1 MNLLIGHSATG
12 KPTSTK
18 NKMKAKR
25 WKLSLTKIKRKT
37 SPTSKIN
44 KKIQNLKP
52 HPLTLNNLHFQSTTK
67 LSITTMTMEIYL
79 LAKNSWKPN
88 NSKKVNLKV
97 PKRKNNS
104 KTTLKNL
111 VNPLIIKLTK
121 KSWIL
126 LIDLALETNLHKS
139 LNKNTLKIKKIKTL
153 PDFWTVMPKVMTKRK
168 KILSSANG
176 SANSKMLLETNKL
189 PKKISLRSWLISS
202 KSLWKKT

>member
-1 MNLLIGHSATG
+1 MNLSIGHSATG

-52 HPLTLNNLHFQSTTK
+52 PPLILKNLHFQSTTK
-67 LSITTMTMEIYL
+67 LLITTMTMEIYL

-97 PKRKNNS
+97 PKRKNNN
-104 KTTLKNL
+104 KTTPKNL

-139 LNKNTLKIKKIKTL
+139 LNKNTSKIKKIKTL
-153 PDFWTVMPKVMTKRK
+153 PDFLTVMPKVMTKRK

-176 SANSKMLLETNKL
+176 
-189 PKKISLRSWLISS
+189 
-202 KSLWKKT
+202 